1 VRIGIRFFLLAVAAL
16 PLLAVA
22 PAASSNGAETQIV
35 VIGGPGFIMETLD
48 GTVTSSVASAPG
60 TFPGNYSAAS
70 DGSVAYAD
78 GSGVG
83 GIWLVNPAQPP
94 LELDSSPQDS
104 DVAISPDGSKVAFT
118 RVDPVTEA
126 SDMYVVNAD
135 GSDLT
140 LVASGGGNNALGSLS
155 FSPDGSTIAYV
166 CTVANNAAGTG
177 IGCGPTATGTYVT
190 GGVMLMSVDGSNK
203 RVVVGFLAGNLGQSL
218 SWSPDGHSIA
228 VSEISDQGLGPWEV
242 FVYRTDGSDL
252 LNFGAASR
260 QVTQGSDDS
269 YFPHF
274 TPDGTQIVFEKVVD
288 DQWVFFSMN
297 ADGTSEQQFSL
308 SSPGQFEV
316 VPPATGGGPP
326 PTIEAGQPVP
336 SPDGTV
342 VAASWILECRG
353 YLVETAVDAFTTCV
367 PGHGRTGFF
376 SNSSISVASDD
387 SIVYSDL
394 SAGPAGADGPIWLS
408 RPNIAPVELDSNV
421 YDSEPSISA
430 DGSLVTF
437 AREAPATGN
446 ISGGSDIYTIH
457 SDGSDLKLVASGTG
471 ASGMYLS
478 NPTLSPDGSA
488 TAYVCS
494 SIDHSY
500 TENNKF
506 CGPLFDGTFRA
517 GGLMLMKADGSDK
530 RMIVTRGIGS
540 DLSWSPDGQW
550 LATAGG
556 SLVGGIGQVFAYRS
570 DGSDLFMGGTSS
582 RQITHETQSGPWD
595 PQFSPDGSKILYQMN
610 SDDSGN
616 PGPFAYEIDRDG
628 TGRHEVF
635 VAPPDFAFTVP
646 GLFVPHQSGPKRAFA
661 TVAPTQVPVPDV
673 RRLRYRVAKAR
684 LAAWRLVAKATRRAY
699 SPIPYGHVISQSPRA
714 NRYARLGPDGA
725 PVVVKLVISRGRRRR
740 HHRRHHR

>member
-1 VRIGIRFFLLAVAAL
+1 VKIGIRLFLLGAAL
-16 PLLAVA
+16 VLTLGVA
-22 PAASSNGAETQIV
+22 PTAANAAGQTQIV
-35 VIGGPGFIMETLD
+35 VTGGSGFLVETLD
-48 GTVTSSVASAPG
+48 GTVTGSVASAPG
-60 TFPGNYSAAS
+60 TFPGDYSAAS
-70 DGSVAYAD
+70 NGSVAYAD
-78 GSGVG
+78 GGGVG
-83 GIWLVNPAQPP
+83 GVWLVNLDKPP
-94 LELDSSPQDS
+94 LELDSAPQDS
-104 DVAISPDGSKVAFT
+104 DVAISPDGSKVAFS
-118 RVDPVTEA
+118 RIDPVTAA
-126 SDMYVVNAD
+126 SGLYVVNAD

-140 LVASGGGNNALGSLS
+140 VVASGGGNNALGSPS

-166 CTVANNAAGTG
+166 CTVANYAAGTG
-177 IGCGPTATGTYVT
+177 IGCGPTAAGTYVT
-190 GGVMLMSVDGSNK
+190 GGVMLMNVDGSNK
-203 RVVVGFLAGNLGQSL
+203 RLVVGFLGGNLGQSL

-274 TPDGTQIVFEKVVD
+274 TPDGAQIVFEKVVD
-288 DQWVFFSMN
+288 NQWVFFSMN
-297 ADGTSEQQFSL
+297 ADGTSEQQLSL

-326 PTIEAGQPVP
+326 PTVEAGQPVP

-376 SNSSISVASDD
+376 SNTSISVASDD

-394 SAGPAGADGPIWLS
+394 SDGPGGADGPIWLS
-408 RPNIAPVELDSNV
+408 RPNTAPVELDSNV
-421 YDSEPSISA
+421 NDFEPTISA

-437 AREAPATGN
+437 AREAPASGN

-457 SDGSDLKLVASGTG
+457 SDGSDLKLVTSGTG

-488 TAYVCS
+488 IAYVCG

-500 TENNKF
+500 AENNKF

-530 RMIVTRGIGS
+530 RMIVTSGIGS

-556 SLVGGIGQVFAYRS
+556 GLGGNGQVFAYRS

-616 PGPFAYEIDRDG
+616 SGPFAYEIGRDG

-635 VAPPDFAFTVP
+635 VAPPDFGITVP
-646 GLFVPHQSGPKRAFA
+646 GLFVPQPSGPRRAFV
-661 TVAPTQVPVPDV
+661 TVAPTQVHVPDV
-673 RRLRYRVAKAR
+673 RWLRYRVAKAR
-684 LAAWRLVAKATRRAY
+684 LAAWRLVAKVTRRAY

-725 PVVVKLVISRGRRRR
+725 PVVVKLVISRGRRPR